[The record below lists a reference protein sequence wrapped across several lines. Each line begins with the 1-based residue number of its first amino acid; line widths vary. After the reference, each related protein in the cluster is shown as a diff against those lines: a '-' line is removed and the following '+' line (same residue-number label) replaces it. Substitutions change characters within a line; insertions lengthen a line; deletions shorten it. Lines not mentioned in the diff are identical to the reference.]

1 MVAGVSFAIG
11 CFIFAFTATPDVHW
25 IGPCFGI
32 VIMIGECLS
41 LLSLSVELEK
51 HSLII
56 SEHSYHL
63 YLQLHLV
70 SIYA

>member
-32 VIMIGECLS
+32 VIIIGKSPTPVPVFDDRAPS
-41 LLSLSVELEK
+41 LN
-51 HSLII
+51 
-56 SEHSYHL
+56 
-63 YLQLHLV
+63 
-70 SIYA
+70 ADR